1 MENTLK
7 ELTHE
12 LDNNTGALGV
22 NLETLTNINTELGI
36 IAEKVLNTD
45 ESDLTAMG
53 LQFRDINHI
62 IRLLADTLR
71 YALDE
76 MNENI
81 EHTKLIR
88 ENFFDIVIRNEKTDV
103 NQSNNN
109 SHEYPFVPMEQL
121 GKLKND

>member
-12 LDNNTGALGV
+12 LDQNHGALGV

-45 ESDLTAMG
+45 KSDLTSMG
-53 LQFRDINHI
+53 LMFRDIDHI
-62 IRLLADTLR
+62 IRLLADALNYT
-71 YALDE
+71 LDE
-76 MNENI
+76 MNENV
-81 EHTKLIR
+81 EHTNLIR
-88 ENFFDIVIRNEKTDV
+88 KSFFDVVIRNEKPDV
-103 NQSNNN
+103 HQSNNN
-109 SHEYPFVPMEQL
+109 SHVEQL